1 MLLIVIV
8 DAFSEKANGDQP
20 CRFPLRLSLQEWL
33 ACIYHW
39 QVKTNA
45 FAGMIIF
52 DSFSLTAS
60 FIFCLAAL
68 INDSCWY
75 MKHSVRIATISFP
88 ADPDAFGMIFL
99 AAGSHFVVIF
109 IGLEIL
115 SLSVYVLAAF
125 AKKDP
130 LSAESGLKYFLLG
143 SFASAFFL
151 YGVAFVYGASGSL
164 QLNGIA
170 KALSAAGFDNQ
181 TCFILD

>member
-1 MLLIVIV
+1 MV
-8 DAFSEKANGDQP
+8 
-20 CRFPLRLSLQEWL
+20 
-33 ACIYHW
+33 
-39 QVKTNA
+39 
-45 FAGMIIF
+45 
-52 DSFSLTAS
+52 
-60 FIFCLAAL
+60 
-68 INDSCWY
+68 
-75 MKHSVRIATISFP
+75 
-88 ADPDAFGMIFL
+88 FL

-170 KALSAAGFDNQ
+170 KALSATGFDNHALLYLGLIFLHRWLRIQ
-181 TCFILD
+181 NFSCTISYVDA